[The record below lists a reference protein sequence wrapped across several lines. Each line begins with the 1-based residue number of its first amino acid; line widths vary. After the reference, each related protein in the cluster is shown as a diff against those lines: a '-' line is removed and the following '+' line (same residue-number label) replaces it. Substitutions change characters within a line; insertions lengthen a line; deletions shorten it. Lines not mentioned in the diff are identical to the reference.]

1 MSIIIEKS
9 GLFSSFQDFG
19 RRGYEHD
26 GVIPCGALDTLAH
39 EIANR
44 LVANDKNE
52 ATLEMTNKM
61 ATIRFTEPT
70 LIALA
75 GGNVKAYTEHMTISP
90 YKLYLLDKGDV
101 LKFRETSYTSRVYL
115 AVGGGF
121 ELDAWLG
128 SNSTDFNV
136 KIGGF
141 KGRTLQDGDEIKLKR
156 DYTARHHK
164 LFENLAHTKQTD

>member
-70 LIALA
+70 LMQ
-75 GGNVKAYTEHMTISP
+75 GVMS
-90 YKLYLLDKGDV
+90 KL
-101 LKFRETSYTSRVYL
+101 
-115 AVGGGF
+115 
-121 ELDAWLG
+121 
-128 SNSTDFNV
+128 
-136 KIGGF
+136 
-141 KGRTLQDGDEIKLKR
+141 TLSI
-156 DYTARHHK
+156 
-164 LFENLAHTKQTD
+164 

>member
-1 MSIIIEKS
+1 MVSN
-9 GLFSSFQDFG
+9 L
-19 RRGYEHD
+19 
-26 GVIPCGALDTLAH
+26 
-39 EIANR
+39 
-44 LVANDKNE
+44 
-52 ATLEMTNKM
+52 
-61 ATIRFTEPT
+61 T

-121 ELDAWLG
+121 DQSWLG

-136 KIGGF
+136 KSGRI

-164 LFENLAHTKQTD
+164 LFENLAHTKQTDWGIDGSPCH